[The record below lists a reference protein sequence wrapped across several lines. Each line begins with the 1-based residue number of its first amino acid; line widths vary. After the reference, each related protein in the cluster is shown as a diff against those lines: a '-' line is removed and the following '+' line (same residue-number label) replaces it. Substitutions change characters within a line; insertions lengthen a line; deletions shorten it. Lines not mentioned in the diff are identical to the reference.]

1 MRKNHL
7 IKQIV
12 TLILTLGLL
21 AGLTCGAVAEEK
33 TYKIGI
39 ILMIENGAFVDMK
52 QGVIDGLAAAGY
64 VDGENTVID
73 YQCAF
78 GDGGTLNQI
87 CASMD
92 DGTYDLVVTVATPT
106 TQAFVNLESETPCVF
121 CSVAAPVVAGVMSD
135 LNTPD
140 MNATGT
146 SNAVP
151 AGDILGL
158 ARAIT
163 PDVKTFGLIYCTSEV
178 NAVNAMNNAKA
189 YLDAEGLSYTEK
201 TVTTSGEVATATQV
215 VLDSGV
221 DAVFVA
227 NDSVVQAGVTALVE
241 LCTEAGVPTYACS
254 ATTVL
259 SGCLATL
266 AMSDVAIGEQ
276 TAAMA
281 VKVLEGTPIEE
292 IPCEVVPADIV
303 SVNSDTLAAL
313 GLTLPEDLGYGEVQL
328 LSAAN

>member
-1 MRKNHL
+1 MLWFEKVCEHIPQALDGMKPML
-7 IKQIV
+7 IFPLV
-12 TLILTLGLL
+12 
-21 AGLTCGAVAEEK
+21 
-33 TYKIGI
+33 
-39 ILMIENGAFVDMK
+39 
-52 QGVIDGLAAAGY
+52 GLAFIGLFM
-64 VDGENTVID
+64 
-73 YQCAF
+73 CAVNPF
-78 GDGGTLNQI
+78 MIMLNQAI
-87 CASMD
+87 ADILAKIEMAGFADAEID
-92 DGTYDLVVTVATPT
+92 DGTTNQVT
-106 TQAFVNLESETPCVF
+106 
-121 CSVAAPVVAGVMSD
+121 
-135 LNTPD
+135 
-140 MNATGT
+140 
-146 SNAVP
+146 
-151 AGDILGL
+151 
-158 ARAIT
+158 
-163 PDVKTFGLIYCTSEV
+163 
-178 NAVNAMNNAKA
+178 
-189 YLDAEGLSYTEK
+189 
-201 TVTTSGEVATATQV
+201 TTSGEVATATQV